1 MMLSE
6 RVRQAWLSALDAH
19 LRAAERHEACANLW
33 ASLGD
38 AVGSEREASR
48 AARERSAHAAAVAQR
63 PDWVR

>member
-48 AARERSAHAAAVAQR
+48 ATRERSAHAAAVAQH
-63 PDWVR
+63 PDWLR